1 MPRSFLGEPIGRS
14 GPSFIATL
22 PEMPGSKPFKRD
34 QKSIRYM
41 GPDIADLGGTLSA
54 ECDRERE
61 DFVSGDGSQASPRQ
75 VSCSDGELRMDLGLK
90 GKTALVLGGGGGL
103 GRAIA
108 RSLAAEGANVAV
120 AGIGSAS
127 IDGTV
132 AELRAIG
139 GKCIGLIWDLADLSV
154 INANI
159 LKIESELGPIDIL
172 VNNTGGPP
180 PASAADLDPALLA
193 GQFQSMVLSV
203 IAITDRVLSGMKS
216 RGWGRILTS
225 TSSGVIAPI
234 PNLAI
239 SNALRLS
246 LVGWSKTLA
255 REVGKEGITVNIVV
269 PGRIATSRVAALDN
283 AKAKREG
290 RSAEEV
296 AAESQGAIPLGRY
309 GKPEEYADVVGFLAS
324 ERAAYIT
331 GSVIRVDGGLIPSI

>member
-1 MPRSFLGEPIGRS
+1 L
-14 GPSFIATL
+14 
-22 PEMPGSKPFKRD
+22 
-34 QKSIRYM
+34 
-41 GPDIADLGGTLSA
+41 
-54 ECDRERE
+54 
-61 DFVSGDGSQASPRQ
+61 
-75 VSCSDGELRMDLGLK
+75 DLGLK

-108 RSLAAEGANVAV
+108 KSLAAEGANVAV
-120 AGIGSAS
+120 AGIRSTS
-127 IDGTV
+127 IEGTV
-132 AELRAIG
+132 ADLKAIG
-139 GKCIGLIWDLADLSV
+139 GKYLAVIWDLADLSV
-154 INANI
+154 ISANI
-159 LKIESELGPIDIL
+159 SKIESELSPIDIL

-180 PASAADLDPALLA
+180 PASAAGQDPVLWAKH
-193 GQFQSMVLSV
+193 FQAMVLSI
-203 IAITDRVLSGMKS
+203 IAITDCVLPGMKS

-255 REVGKEGITVNIVV
+255 REVGKDGITANIVV
-269 PGRIATSRVAALDN
+269 PGRIATSRVATLDQ

-296 AAESQGAIPLGRY
+296 AAESQGTIPLGRY
-309 GKPEEYADVVGFLAS
+309 GKTEEYADVIAFLAS